1 MLTPSPRSVLI
12 PPAPCSNT
20 IKGQGTLKSL
30 DTALTN
36 ANLWD
41 ALDHSPNVTCLAP
54 SNDAFQAAGD
64 PQLSLNSSDLAS
76 ALL

>member
-1 MLTPSPRSVLI
+1 VLT

-36 ANLWD
+36 AGLWD
-41 ALDHSPNVTCLAP
+41 ALDHSANVTCLAP
-54 SNDAFQAAGD
+54 TNNAFQAAGD
-64 PQLSLNSSDLAS
+64 PQLTLNSTELSS